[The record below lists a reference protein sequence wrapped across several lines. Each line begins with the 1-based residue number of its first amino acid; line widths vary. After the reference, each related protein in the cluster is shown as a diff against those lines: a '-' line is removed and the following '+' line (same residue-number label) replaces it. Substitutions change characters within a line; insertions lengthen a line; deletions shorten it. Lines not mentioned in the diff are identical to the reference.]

1 MTSSTASEKDPVRKK
16 ILAATERLLA
26 GKPLRSTGRLSVS
39 QLAVEAGVARWHLT
53 HQHTDL
59 KEMFQASVKSAAAD
73 PRQLSETEQL
83 MARNA
88 KLTEHCAELE
98 EQLARYAA
106 VISLL
111 LLEKAAA
118 DDKAPLASLDACRQR
133 RAATAGG
140 EANDP

>member
-1 MTSSTASEKDPVRKK
+1 MTPAAVSEKDPVRKK
-16 ILAATERLLA
+16 ILAATERLFA
-26 GKPLRSTGRLSVS
+26 GTPLRSTGRMSVS

-59 KEMFQASVKSAAAD
+59 KEMFQARFKAAGTDA
-73 PRQLSETEQL
+73 RQLSETEQL
-83 MARNA
+83 KARNA

-106 VISLL
+106 VINLL

-118 DDKAPLASLDACRQR
+118 DKAPVASLGASRQR
-133 RAATAGG
+133 RAAMKGCETK
-140 EANDP
+140 DP